1 MNGVKVTL
9 GVEKLLIID
18 IDMSVTTSIF
28 TTANNIISWNQ
39 QAYYWLNKWIKKV
52 EKVGKKNPMKL
63 FCNNIETFFWV
74 SWQPLPEALGL
85 TQTSISIVQWNTS
98 VKIALTAN
106 LWPDLTSS
114 TTAVRALIS
123 ALIDTSYDHLC
134 SLIYLIKLVLKILN
148 V

>member
-52 EKVGKKNPMKL
+52 EKVGKKKPN
-63 FCNNIETFFWV
+63 ETFL
-74 SWQPLPEALGL
+74 Q
-85 TQTSISIVQWNTS
+85 
-98 VKIALTAN
+98 
-106 LWPDLTSS
+106 
-114 TTAVRALIS
+114 
-123 ALIDTSYDHLC
+123 
-134 SLIYLIKLVLKILN
+134 
-148 V
+148 

>member
-52 EKVGKKNPMKL
+52 EKVEKK
-63 FCNNIETFFWV
+63 T
-74 SWQPLPEALGL
+74 
-85 TQTSISIVQWNTS
+85 QWNF
-98 VKIALTAN
+98 
-106 LWPDLTSS
+106 
-114 TTAVRALIS
+114 S
-123 ALIDTSYDHLC
+123 AIT
-134 SLIYLIKLVLKILN
+134 
-148 V
+148 